1 MQPNFKIASGNTEP
15 KENVD
20 IWFKHGKNLYRE
32 QEVMHGH
39 WNGGRGV
46 ANNNKGWYVVVPI
59 HGANTYT
66 ISRKNGKADNSALSL
81 LALTTNV
88 YPTNNATVIDSAV
101 SDSANGKQVTID
113 TTSEANYLFIGVAAG
128 NSTVV
133 TETVKQLAVEE
144 LQVEIGD
151 SATEYEAH
159 VENDILVKVNGGYIS
174 MFSEL
179 KESIK
184 E

>member
-1 MQPNFKIASGNTEP
+1 MNIQ
-15 KENVD
+15 
-20 IWFKHGKNLYRE
+20 
-32 QEVMHGH
+32 
-39 WNGGRGV
+39 
-46 ANNNKGWYVVVPI
+46 
-59 HGANTYT
+59 
-66 ISRKNGKADNSALSL
+66 KNG
-81 LALTTNV
+81 TTI
-88 YPTNNATVIDSAV
+88 IDTWKT
-101 SDSANGKQVTID
+101 DSTDAKQVTIQ
-113 TTSEANYLFIGVAAG
+113 TSSNANYLFIGVAAG

-133 TETVKQLAVEE
+133 TDTVKKIALEE

>member
-1 MQPNFKIASGNTEP
+1 MLPNFKIASGNTEP

-32 QEVMHGH
+32 QEVMKGLWHGA
-39 WNGGRGV
+39 GVV
-46 ANNNKGWYVVVPI
+46 ANNGTGWYVVVPI

-81 LALTTNV
+81 TAFTTNV
-88 YPTNNATVIDSAV
+88 YPSNNAAIIDSV
-101 SDSANGKQVTID
+101 VLDSTNGKQVAIE

-133 TETVKQLAVEE
+133 TETVKQLSVEE
-144 LQVEIGD
+144 LQVEIGTKK
-151 SATEYEAH
+151 TEYEAP